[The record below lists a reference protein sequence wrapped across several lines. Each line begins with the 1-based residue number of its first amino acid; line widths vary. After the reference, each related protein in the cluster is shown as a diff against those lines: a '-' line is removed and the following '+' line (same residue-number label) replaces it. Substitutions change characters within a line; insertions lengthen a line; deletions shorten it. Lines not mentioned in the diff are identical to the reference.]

1 MNGPGAAGYVIPTP
15 NRDTA
20 AWWEAMAQGRLTI
33 PECTNCH
40 RRFFPPQP
48 FCPHC
53 GSRGWNLAPVRG
65 DGRVYSW
72 VVANRSFAPEFDKD
86 VPYGIVAVDLSDG
99 GRLIGRYLGDHSDL
113 LAGLAVVAEVERK
126 DGFGLLWF
134 APAEAQDRR
143 RRS

>member
-1 MNGPGAAGYVIPTP
+1 MVGSDGAGTP
-15 NRDTA
+15 HHSGVHELSPAVLPA
-20 AWWEAMAQGRLTI
+20 AALLPALRL
-33 PECTNCH
+33 P
-40 RRFFPPQP
+40 
-48 FCPHC
+48 
-53 GSRGWNLAPVRG
+53 GWNLAPVRG

>member
-1 MNGPGAAGYVIPTP
+1 MNGPGTAGYLTPAP

-20 AWWEAMAQGRLTI
+20 PWWDAMAQGRLTI
-33 PECTNCH
+33 PECEACR

-53 GSRGWNLAPVRG
+53 GADRWRLAPVRG

-72 VVANRSFAPEFDKD
+72 VVVHRSFAPEFDKD
-86 VPYGIVAVDLSDG
+86 VPYGIVAVDLRAG
-99 GRLIGRYLGDHSDL
+99 GRLIGRYLGELDDL
-113 LAGLAVVAEVERK
+113 RAGLAVVAEVECK

-134 APAEAQDRR
+134 AAAKDQ
-143 RRS
+143 SGKG